1 MQHAATI
8 HFPAV
13 SLVLS
18 MPDDTT
24 GPPSRGPVDTELLD
38 RIAAH
43 VARSDRFDDV
53 QTRPVYAPNAVI
65 AE

>member
-1 MQHAATI
+1 
-8 HFPAV
+8 
-13 SLVLS
+13 